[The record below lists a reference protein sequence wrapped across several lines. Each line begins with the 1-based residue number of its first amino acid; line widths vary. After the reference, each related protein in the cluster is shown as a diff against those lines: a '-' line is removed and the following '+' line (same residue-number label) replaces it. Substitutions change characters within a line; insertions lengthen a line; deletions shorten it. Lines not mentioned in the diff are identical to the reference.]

1 MDSKAVIMAHHGAVC
16 YGKDSEEAFNVAATL
31 ERESALYVLDQFDR
45 KFGEK
50 IADLSEMCVSWAQK
64 HGKTIVKHD
73 ETCYNNSYRD
83 ASGKIVFYAAGDKEH
98 TVTVD
103 PATSA
108 VSGEGEIPTADLH
121 RAIYASR
128 DDINAI
134 LYSQAPEVLAV
145 AAMGKT
151 VKPQL
156 DDSAQIIGVSLKC
169 AKNSPKK
176 VVKALKGRHC
186 VLVKDGGALCCG
198 SNESN
203 AGAVEMIAEKSCL
216 TYIGSGLFGKC
227 KPINPIES
235 LLMRV
240 IYLKKYSKQAE

>member
-31 ERESALYVLDQFDR
+31 ERESALYVLEQFDR

-50 IADLSEMCVSWAQK
+50 IADLSEMCASWAQK

-108 VSGEGEIPTADLH
+108 VSGEGEIPTAELH
-121 RAIYASR
+121 RAIYEAR

-134 LYSQAPEVLAV
+134 LYSQAPRCS
-145 AAMGKT
+145 
-151 VKPQL
+151 QL
-156 DDSAQIIGVSLKC
+156 PPWARLLNLSLMT
-169 AKNSPKK
+169 AP
-176 VVKALKGRHC
+176 R
-186 VLVKDGGALCCG
+186 
-198 SNESN
+198 
-203 AGAVEMIAEKSCL
+203 
-216 TYIGSGLFGKC
+216 
-227 KPINPIES
+227 
-235 LLMRV
+235 
-240 IYLKKYSKQAE
+240 

>member
-31 ERESALYVLDQFDR
+31 ERESALYVLDLFDR

-108 VSGEGEIPTADLH
+108 ARAKFRQLSFIAPYMKRATISMLFFIPRLPRCSQLPPWARLSNLSLMTAP
-121 RAIYASR
+121 R
-128 DDINAI
+128 
-134 LYSQAPEVLAV
+134 
-145 AAMGKT
+145 
-151 VKPQL
+151 
-156 DDSAQIIGVSLKC
+156 
-169 AKNSPKK
+169 
-176 VVKALKGRHC
+176 
-186 VLVKDGGALCCG
+186 
-198 SNESN
+198 
-203 AGAVEMIAEKSCL
+203 
-216 TYIGSGLFGKC
+216 
-227 KPINPIES
+227 
-235 LLMRV
+235 
-240 IYLKKYSKQAE
+240 